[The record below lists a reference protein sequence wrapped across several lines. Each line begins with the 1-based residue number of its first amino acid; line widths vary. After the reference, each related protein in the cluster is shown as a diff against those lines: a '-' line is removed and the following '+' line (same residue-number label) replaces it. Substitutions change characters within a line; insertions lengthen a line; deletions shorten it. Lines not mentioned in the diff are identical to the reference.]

1 MILACHNICKS
12 FGTDDILRNVSF
24 HIEEHEKA
32 AVVGINGAGKSTLLK
47 IIVSETDADSGEV
60 TVARGKTI
68 GYLAQQNMLS
78 GNQSIYDEVAM
89 VKQDVIDLEQRL
101 RDLER
106 EMDEADSGQLEAIM
120 DQYHRT
126 QTRFEQEGGYAWKSE
141 IAGVLRGLGFSA
153 ADRRPGSPW
162 ASSFFRL
169 RISCSWM
176 NRSTIWT
183 SILSSGWKTIF

>member
-60 TVARGKTI
+60 TVARGKTV

-120 DQYHRT
+120 DQYHMT
-126 QTRFEQEGGYAWKSE
+126 QTRLISITG
-141 IAGVLRGLGFSA
+141 
-153 ADRRPGSPW
+153 RRPASNRKADTPGKARSPAYSGDW
-162 ASSFFRL
+162 GFRT
-169 RISCSWM
+169 
-176 NRSTIWT
+176 RSLT
-183 SILSSGWKTIF
+183 SL

>member
-78 GNQSIYDEVAM
+78 GNQSIYDEVATSNR
-89 VKQDVIDLEQRL
+89 K
-101 RDLER
+101 
-106 EMDEADSGQLEAIM
+106 ADTPGKARSPAYSG
-120 DQYHRT
+120 DWGFRT
-126 QTRFEQEGGYAWKSE
+126 
-141 IAGVLRGLGFSA
+141 
-153 ADRRPGSPW
+153 
-162 ASSFFRL
+162 
-169 RISCSWM
+169 
-176 NRSTIWT
+176 RSLT
-183 SILSSGWKTIF
+183 SL